1 MRLAKDNIC
10 LSAVAQNENG
20 QVESAARE
28 TLSER
33 EREKEGI
40 TNENEIRRQKL
51 CKATA
56 NRNAAKSKKK
66 SRRIKISEKKERKCT
81 LDMPQV

>member
-33 EREKEGI
+33 EGERGEEAI

-51 CKATA
+51 CKAA
-56 NRNAAKSKKK
+56 VNRNAAKSKKK
-66 SRRIKISEKKERKCT
+66 VQENKKK
-81 LDMPQV
+81 